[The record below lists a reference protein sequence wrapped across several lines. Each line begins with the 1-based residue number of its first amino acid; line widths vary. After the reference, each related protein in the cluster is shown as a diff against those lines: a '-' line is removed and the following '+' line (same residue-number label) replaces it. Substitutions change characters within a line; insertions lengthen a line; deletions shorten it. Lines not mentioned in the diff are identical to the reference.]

1 MPTLRQTAV
10 FLLRWTIVGLACA
23 GVLLLIRPG
32 LLGNTTTAAPSDG
45 AVPPAA
51 TPASRNA
58 RSPTPCGAPAPRS
71 STSIRRAWSTL
82 PPPDPPGANP
92 LLQQHLPAVRQRVEG
107 SLGSGVIVD
116 GAGHIITNHH
126 VVQGA
131 DEIRV
136 QLADGRIATPE
147 IVGMDPDT
155 DLAIL
160 RVPIK
165 DPPVMPM
172 GRSDELR
179 AGDVVLAI
187 GNPFGLSQTVTQ
199 GIVSATGRGRLGVTD
214 FEDFIQTDAA
224 INFGNSGG
232 ALINTQGELIG
243 INTAVLAQN
252 LGTDGISFAI
262 PVNMVR
268 GVMDQILAHGRVRRG
283 WLGVQSEEVPRAT
296 AAALGIDP
304 PAALRISN
312 VTPHGPA
319 ALVGL
324 RRDDLVTHLNGQPIL
339 NAQEALNRVAAMAPG
354 SSLNIQA
361 RRGAQR
367 LTFKA
372 TLEER
377 PPRSAATGRRLA
389 RHALDAR
396 ARAARASLRCTRN
409 RDRCGRC
416 GGSRSRPA
424 RPAPPAPGSPKH
436 ADPSPSPA
444 QPSTSARRG

>member
-1 MPTLRQTAV
+1 VPTLRQTAL
-10 FLLRWTIVGLACA
+10 FLLRWTVVGLACA
-23 GVLLLIRPG
+23 GVVLLIRPW
-32 LLGNTTTAAPSDG
+32 LVGNTTTAASSNS
-45 AVPPAA
+45 AVPPGK
-51 TPASRNA
+51 ASEPQ
-58 RSPTPCGAPAPRS
+58 RSFADAV
-71 STSIRRAWSTL
+71 RRAGPAVVNIYTARVVDASAR
-82 PPPDPPGANP
+82 PSGANP
-92 LLQQHLPAVRQRVEG
+92 LLRQHLPAVRQRVEG
-107 SLGSGVIVD
+107 SLGSGVLVD
-116 GAGHIITNHH
+116 GYGHIITNHH

-136 QLADGRIATPE
+136 QLADGRIAMPE

-172 GRSDELR
+172 GRSDELQ

-283 WLGVQSEEVPRAT
+283 WLGVESEEVPRAT

-312 VTPHGPA
+312 VTPRGPA
-319 ALVGL
+319 ELIGL
-324 RRDDLVTHLNGQPIL
+324 QRDDLVTHLNGQPIL
-339 NAQEALNRVAAMAPG
+339 SAQEALNRVAAMAPG

-367 LTFKA
+367 LTFNA

-377 PPRSAATGRRLA
+377 PPRNA
-389 RHALDAR
+389 RQA
-396 ARAARASLRCTRN
+396 
-409 RDRCGRC
+409 
-416 GGSRSRPA
+416 GG
-424 RPAPPAPGSPKH
+424 
-436 ADPSPSPA
+436 
-444 QPSTSARRG
+444 

>member
-1 MPTLRQTAV
+1 MPL
-10 FLLRWTIVGLACA
+10 
-23 GVLLLIRPG
+23 
-32 LLGNTTTAAPSDG
+32 
-45 AVPPAA
+45 
-51 TPASRNA
+51 
-58 RSPTPCGAPAPRS
+58 
-71 STSIRRAWSTL
+71 
-82 PPPDPPGANP
+82 
-92 LLQQHLPAVRQRVEG
+92 
-107 SLGSGVIVD
+107 
-116 GAGHIITNHH
+116 
-126 VVQGA
+126 
-131 DEIRV
+131 
-136 QLADGRIATPE
+136 
-147 IVGMDPDT
+147 
-155 DLAIL
+155 
-160 RVPIK
+160 
-165 DPPVMPM
+165 

-283 WLGVQSEEVPRAT
+283 WLGVTSEDLPRAQ

-304 PAALRISN
+304 PAALRISE
-312 VTPHGPA
+312 VVPDGPA

-339 NAQEALNRVAAMAPG
+339 NGQEALNRVAAMAPG
-354 SSLNIQA
+354 SLLNIQA

-372 TLEER
+372 TLDER
-377 PPRSAATGRRLA
+377 PPRAERQA
-389 RHALDAR
+389 
-396 ARAARASLRCTRN
+396 
-409 RDRCGRC
+409 
-416 GGSRSRPA
+416 GG
-424 RPAPPAPGSPKH
+424 
-436 ADPSPSPA
+436 
-444 QPSTSARRG
+444 

>member
-1 MPTLRQTAV
+1 MAFGRTRALRTVPTLRQTAA
-10 FLLRWTIVGLACA
+10 FLLRWIIVGLACA

-32 LLGNTTTAAPSDG
+32 LIGNTTTAASGNG
-45 AVPPAA
+45 AVPAA
-51 TPASRNA
+51 DAGEPH
-58 RSPTPCGAPAPRS
+58 RSFADAV
-71 STSIRRAWSTL
+71 RRAGPAVVNIYTARVVDASAR
-82 PPPDPPGANP
+82 PPGGNP

-116 GAGHIITNHH
+116 SAGHIVTNFH

-136 QLADGRIATPE
+136 QLADGRVATPE
-147 IVGMDPDT
+147 IVGKDPDT

-165 DPPVMPM
+165 DPPVMAM

-232 ALINTQGELIG
+232 ALINTDGELIG

-304 PAALRISN
+304 PAALRISKVEPN
-312 VTPHGPA
+312 GPA

-324 RRDDLVTHLNGQPIL
+324 RPDDLVTHLNGQPIL
-339 NAQEALNRVAAMAPG
+339 NGQEALNRVAAMPPG
-354 SSLNIQA
+354 SLLNIQA
-361 RRGAQR
+361 RRGTQH

-377 PPRSAATGRRLA
+377 PPRTERQA
-389 RHALDAR
+389 
-396 ARAARASLRCTRN
+396 
-409 RDRCGRC
+409 
-416 GGSRSRPA
+416 GG
-424 RPAPPAPGSPKH
+424 
-436 ADPSPSPA
+436 
-444 QPSTSARRG
+444 

>member
-1 MPTLRQTAV
+1 VPTLRQTAL
-10 FLLRWTIVGLACA
+10 FLLRWTVVGLACA
-23 GVLLLIRPG
+23 GVVLLIRPW
-32 LLGNTTTAAPSDG
+32 LVGNTTTAASSNS
-45 AVPPAA
+45 AVPPGK
-51 TPASRNA
+51 ASEPQ
-58 RSPTPCGAPAPRS
+58 RSFADAV
-71 STSIRRAWSTL
+71 RRAGPAVVNIYTARVVDASAR
-82 PPPDPPGANP
+82 PSGANP
-92 LLQQHLPAVRQRVEG
+92 LLRQHLPSVRQRVEG
-107 SLGSGVIVD
+107 SLGSGVLVD
-116 GAGHIITNHH
+116 GYGHIITNHH

-136 QLADGRIATPE
+136 QLADGRIAMPE

-172 GRSDELR
+172 GRSDELQ

-283 WLGVQSEEVPRAT
+283 WLGVESEEVPRAT

-312 VTPHGPA
+312 VTPRGPA
-319 ALVGL
+319 ELIGL
-324 RRDDLVTHLNGQPIL
+324 QRDDLVTHLNGQPIL
-339 NAQEALNRVAAMAPG
+339 SAQEALNRVAAMAPG

-367 LTFKA
+367 LTFNA

-377 PPRSAATGRRLA
+377 PPRSARQA
-389 RHALDAR
+389 
-396 ARAARASLRCTRN
+396 
-409 RDRCGRC
+409 
-416 GGSRSRPA
+416 GG
-424 RPAPPAPGSPKH
+424 
-436 ADPSPSPA
+436 
-444 QPSTSARRG
+444 

>member
-1 MPTLRQTAV
+1 MPTLRQTAL
-10 FLLRWTIVGLACA
+10 FLLRWTIVGLAGA
-23 GVLLLIRPG
+23 GLVLLIRPG
-32 LLGNTTTAAPSDG
+32 LIGNSTSAAPTSG
-45 AVPPAA
+45 A
-51 TPASRNA
+51 TPDAAVTGEPRRSFADAVGRAGPAVVNIYTA
-58 RSPTPCGAPAPRS
+58 RVVDAAAARPSG
-71 STSIRRAWSTL
+71 
-82 PPPDPPGANP
+82 GNP
-92 LLQQHLPAVRQRVEG
+92 LLQQHLPAVRRRVEG

-116 GAGHIITNHH
+116 RAGHVITNYH

-147 IVGMDPDT
+147 IVGKDPDT

-283 WLGVQSEEVPRAT
+283 WLGVSSEEVPRAT

-304 PAALRISN
+304 PTALRISRVEPN
-312 VTPHGPA
+312 GPA

-324 RRDDLVTHLNGQPIL
+324 RPDDLVTHLNGQPIL
-339 NAQEALNRVAAMAPG
+339 NGQEALNRVAAMAPG
-354 SSLNIQA
+354 SLLNIQA
-361 RRGAQR
+361 RRGTQR
-367 LTFKA
+367 LNFKA

-377 PPRSAATGRRLA
+377 PPRSERQA
-389 RHALDAR
+389 
-396 ARAARASLRCTRN
+396 
-409 RDRCGRC
+409 
-416 GGSRSRPA
+416 GG
-424 RPAPPAPGSPKH
+424 
-436 ADPSPSPA
+436 
-444 QPSTSARRG
+444 

>member
-1 MPTLRQTAV
+1 VPTLRQTAT

-23 GVLLLIRPG
+23 GVVLLIRPG
-32 LLGNTTTAAPSDG
+32 LISNGTTAASTTTTPPSGDAG
-45 AVPPAA
+45 EPRRSFADAVRRAGPAVVNIYTA
-51 TPASRNA
+51 RVVDASASRP
-58 RSPTPCGAPAPRS
+58 S
-71 STSIRRAWSTL
+71 
-82 PPPDPPGANP
+82 GANP
-92 LLQQHLPAVRQRVEG
+92 LLQQHLPAVRRRVEG

-116 GAGHIITNHH
+116 AVGHVITNHH

-172 GRSDELR
+172 GRSNELH

-232 ALINTQGELIG
+232 ALINTNGELIG

-283 WLGVQSEEVPRAT
+283 WLGVSSEEVPRAT

-304 PAALRISN
+304 PTALRISN
-312 VTPHGPA
+312 VVPDGPA
-319 ALVGL
+319 AAVGL
-324 RRDDLVTHLNGQPIL
+324 QRDDLVTHLNGQPII
-339 NAQEALNRVAAMAPG
+339 NATEALNRVAAMAPG
-354 SSLNIQA
+354 SLLDIQA
-361 RRGAQR
+361 RRGVQR
-367 LTFKA
+367 LSFKA

-377 PPRSAATGRRLA
+377 PPRG
-389 RHALDAR
+389 
-396 ARAARASLRCTRN
+396 
-409 RDRCGRC
+409 DRQS
-416 GGSRSRPA
+416 GG
-424 RPAPPAPGSPKH
+424 
-436 ADPSPSPA
+436 
-444 QPSTSARRG
+444 

>member
-1 MPTLRQTAV
+1 MLTLRQTAT

-23 GVLLLIRPG
+23 GVVLLIRPSF
-32 LLGNTTTAAPSDG
+32 LGNATTAVPSIGVAPQAAADEPRRSFAD
-45 AVPPAA
+45 AVGRAGPAVVNIY
-51 TPASRNA
+51 TA
-58 RSPTPCGAPAPRS
+58 RVVDA
-71 STSIRRAWSTL
+71 STSR
-82 PPPDPPGANP
+82 PDGANP
-92 LLQQHLPAVRQRVEG
+92 LLRQHLPAVRQRVEG

-116 GAGHIITNHH
+116 AAGHIVTNYH

-131 DEIRV
+131 AEIRV

-147 IVGMDPDT
+147 IVGKDPDT

-232 ALINTQGELIG
+232 ALINAQGELIG

-283 WLGVQSEEVPRAT
+283 WLGVTSQEVPRAQ

-304 PAALRISN
+304 PAALRISDLD
-312 VTPHGPA
+312 PHGPA

-324 RRDDLVTHLNGQPIL
+324 QRDDLVTHLNGQPIL

-354 SSLNIQA
+354 SLLSIQA

-372 TLEER
+372 TLEDR
-377 PPRSAATGRRLA
+377 PPRG
-389 RHALDAR
+389 
-396 ARAARASLRCTRN
+396 
-409 RDRCGRC
+409 DRQA
-416 GGSRSRPA
+416 GG
-424 RPAPPAPGSPKH
+424 
-436 ADPSPSPA
+436 
-444 QPSTSARRG
+444 

>member
-1 MPTLRQTAV
+1 MASARIRPLSTVPTLRQTAL
-10 FLLRWTIVGLACA
+10 FLFRWTLVGLAGA
-23 GVLLLIRPG
+23 GLLLLIRPG
-32 LLGNTTTAAPSDG
+32 LIGSTTTAASSSG
-45 AVPPAA
+45 AVPTADVGEP
-51 TPASRNA
+51 R
-58 RSPTPCGAPAPRS
+58 RSFADAV
-71 STSIRRAWSTL
+71 RRAGPAVVNIYTARVV
-82 PPPDPPGANP
+82 DAAARPGGNP
-92 LLQQHLPAVRQRVEG
+92 LLQQHAPAVRQRVEG

-116 GAGHIITNHH
+116 SAGHVVTNYH

-147 IVGMDPDT
+147 IVGKDPDT

-165 DPPVMPM
+165 DPPVMAM

-232 ALINTQGELIG
+232 ALINTDGELIG

-304 PAALRISN
+304 PAALRISKVEPN
-312 VTPHGPA
+312 GPA

-324 RRDDLVTHLNGQPIL
+324 RPDDLVTHLNGQPIV
-339 NAQEALNRVAAMAPG
+339 NGQEALNRVAAMPPG
-354 SSLNIQA
+354 SLLNIQA
-361 RRGAQR
+361 RRGTQR

-377 PPRSAATGRRLA
+377 PPRTERQA
-389 RHALDAR
+389 
-396 ARAARASLRCTRN
+396 
-409 RDRCGRC
+409 
-416 GGSRSRPA
+416 GG
-424 RPAPPAPGSPKH
+424 
-436 ADPSPSPA
+436 
-444 QPSTSARRG
+444 

>member
-1 MPTLRQTAV
+1 VPTLRQTAL
-10 FLLRWTIVGLACA
+10 FLLRWTVVGLACA
-23 GVLLLIRPG
+23 GVVLLIRPW
-32 LLGNTTTAAPSDG
+32 LVGNTTTAASSNS
-45 AVPPAA
+45 AVPPGK
-51 TPASRNA
+51 ASEPQ
-58 RSPTPCGAPAPRS
+58 RSFADAV
-71 STSIRRAWSTL
+71 RRAGPAVVNIYTARVVDASAR
-82 PPPDPPGANP
+82 PSGANP
-92 LLQQHLPAVRQRVEG
+92 LLRQHLPAVRQRVEG
-107 SLGSGVIVD
+107 SLGSGVLVD
-116 GAGHIITNHH
+116 GYGHIITNHH

-136 QLADGRIATPE
+136 QLADGRIAMPE

-172 GRSDELR
+172 GRSDELQ

-224 INFGNSGG
+224 INFGHSGG

-283 WLGVQSEEVPRAT
+283 WLGVESEEVPRAT

-312 VTPHGPA
+312 VTPRGPA
-319 ALVGL
+319 ELVGL
-324 RRDDLVTHLNGQPIL
+324 QRDDLVTHLNGQPIL
-339 NAQEALNRVAAMAPG
+339 SAQEALNRVAAMAPG

-367 LTFKA
+367 LTFNA

-377 PPRSAATGRRLA
+377 PPRSARQA
-389 RHALDAR
+389 
-396 ARAARASLRCTRN
+396 
-409 RDRCGRC
+409 
-416 GGSRSRPA
+416 GG
-424 RPAPPAPGSPKH
+424 
-436 ADPSPSPA
+436 
-444 QPSTSARRG
+444 

>member
-1 MPTLRQTAV
+1 MVDASTA
-10 FLLRWTIVGLACA
+10 
-23 GVLLLIRPG
+23 RP
-32 LLGNTTTAAPSDG
+32 D
-45 AVPPAA
+45 
-51 TPASRNA
+51 
-58 RSPTPCGAPAPRS
+58 
-71 STSIRRAWSTL
+71 
-82 PPPDPPGANP
+82 GANP
-92 LLQQHLPAVRQRVEG
+92 LLRQHLPAVRRRVEG

-116 GAGHIITNHH
+116 SAGHIITNYH

-131 DEIRV
+131 AEIRV

-147 IVGMDPDT
+147 IVGKDPDT

-232 ALINTQGELIG
+232 ALINAQGELIG

-283 WLGVQSEEVPRAT
+283 WLGVSSQEVPRAQ

-304 PAALRISN
+304 PAALLISD
-312 VTPHGPA
+312 VDPQGPA

-324 RRDDLVTHLNGQPIL
+324 KRDDLVTHLNGQPIL

-354 SSLNIQA
+354 SLLSIQA

-367 LTFKA
+367 LNFKA

-377 PPRSAATGRRLA
+377 PPRG
-389 RHALDAR
+389 
-396 ARAARASLRCTRN
+396 
-409 RDRCGRC
+409 DRQA
-416 GGSRSRPA
+416 GG
-424 RPAPPAPGSPKH
+424 
-436 ADPSPSPA
+436 
-444 QPSTSARRG
+444 